1 MGQTALSFDQ
11 KTCFNP
17 NTKLLLC
24 FLTKTLLKEK
34 RAKPGQI
41 KFALL
46 EEKWSK
52 LSWKDNTGQTVL
64 YLIQI
69 S

>member
-1 MGQTALSFDQ
+1 MKYEIKNKVFVKIIKITVKDNMGQTALSFDQ

-24 FLTKTLLKEK
+24 FLTKILLKEK
-34 RAKPGQI
+34 RAKPGRI

-46 EEKWSK
+46 
-52 LSWKDNTGQTVL
+52 
-64 YLIQI
+64 
-69 S
+69 